1 MKQKILKSLYTN
13 YLIFALWI
21 ISLIMELTAVTVT
34 GGAFFIR
41 KPWIYLSLMLVFTG
55 VMYSIKNNN
64 GRFWFAFV
72 LLLFN
77 FIVDIVFIV
86 VFEMTDT
93 IFDFSMFNLRSDA
106 MAIIESLPINFWY
119 VLIAGM
125 LISAYVVFGRYFI
138 KRAPKP
144 EKPQKLPLIL
154 TVVAMACTI
163 ALHGVLVFFT
173 QHNYDPGNLS
183 QKLYRDNTSSYSDK
197 GIMGNFFSELYKG
210 AFFSKVKLGD
220 TTELDNFIYSEE
232 STETELFGKAKG
244 YNVITVLG
252 ESFEWFGF
260 MSALK
265 DGDNKILCDYPNG
278 FNADETI
285 LRELY
290 PNLYGLYDDS
300 VAMTN
305 FHSREKTDMSE
316 NLSIMGAYPTDKII
330 NYDYP
335 KNTVVTS
342 LARTL
347 KEVDGELTANYFH
360 NGTAD
365 FYNRNTY
372 LKKALGFDSFT
383 AEDSMTQKGMTD
395 YIKKG
400 ERNLDSE
407 MIETCHEEMFPT
419 DRRFYTYITTIT
431 QHGQYEERDNLKK
444 YYEKL
449 DEYGLAPAPE
459 KSDKNYL
466 VAKNFR
472 TYAAAAMELDAAI
485 GKINY
490 YLKNTY
496 NDKGERLMD
505 NTILVLFGDHNAY
518 YSSLS
523 SDVKDIADG
532 KYNTDKN
539 YTDLYRVPLMIR
551 IGDGEYAQ
559 KINKFTCTADIIP
572 SLYDL
577 LGIKTYSN
585 LLYGKSVFDKTESVL
600 YSRAYDVFITDKVY
614 FTSLNNIRYKS
625 SDADEVYMNQTEE
638 TAKHL
643 LDKVSHIN
651 RIFYYDYLSGD
662 KATEYYSKLRTLNNR
677 E

>member
-1 MKQKILKSLYTN
+1 
-13 YLIFALWI
+13 
-21 ISLIMELTAVTVT
+21 MELTAVTVT

-64 GRFWFAFV
+64 GRFWFAFI

-197 GIMGNFFSELYKG
+197 GIIGNFFSELYKG

-232 STETELFGKAKG
+232 SPETELFGKAEG

-265 DGDNKILCDYPNG
+265 DDDNKILCDYPNG

-532 KYNTDKN
+532 K
-539 YTDLYRVPLMIR
+539 
-551 IGDGEYAQ
+551 
-559 KINKFTCTADIIP
+559 
-572 SLYDL
+572 
-577 LGIKTYSN
+577 
-585 LLYGKSVFDKTESVL
+585 
-600 YSRAYDVFITDKVY
+600 
-614 FTSLNNIRYKS
+614 
-625 SDADEVYMNQTEE
+625 
-638 TAKHL
+638 
-643 LDKVSHIN
+643 
-651 RIFYYDYLSGD
+651 
-662 KATEYYSKLRTLNNR
+662 
-677 E
+677 